1 MRHICIWMYRTVHS
15 SYHTNCS
22 LSVECLLDAR
32 LWRRFFM
39 KYAAR
44 ETTAFEF
51 LKVDAATYSR
61 VQYCIVCTQ
70 AVLDSTLNA
79 LESRGNAIKSE
90 CYTVLLSSTSLR
102 GGDGPKRRC
111 APPPSPRR
119 SPARRPERREE
130 QQRADTRLFNSR
142 YALGDR
148 AIQVLRIDNTNENV
162 CVFARVGVPYQT
174 VLSCTNTEQSSF
186 FVIRVCF
193 ARR

>member
-1 MRHICIWMYRTVHS
+1 MYRTVHFS
-15 SYHTNCS
+15 NHTNCS

-39 KYAAR
+39 KYTAR
-44 ETTAFEF
+44 DTTAFEF

-90 CYTVLLSSTSLR
+90 CCTVLLSSTSLR

-111 APPPSPRR
+111 AAPPPPRR
-119 SPARRPERREE
+119 AAHPRAALSDAKSSKE
-130 QQRADTRLFNSR
+130 QTRDCLIQDTRS
-142 YALGDR
+142 G
-148 AIQVLRIDNTNENV
+148 
-162 CVFARVGVPYQT
+162 
-174 VLSCTNTEQSSF
+174 TEQSKS
-186 FVIRVCF
+186 
-193 ARR
+193 